1 MVPGRPPL
9 GRPGVGVLSLA
20 ALVLLGGCDL
30 WPRHNP
36 KDRRCNSGS
45 CSRPEAGAPDLGADA
60 DLGPA
65 DLGHDRGA
73 DAPAVTPDR
82 GADAPD
88 MIPDL
93 PGPDATPDQQPK
105 LDTGCSV
112 CPDGGCSGCVWTLA
126 GTGQKGSHDDIA
138 SKATFNFPEYIALD
152 KAGKLYVVD
161 QENHSIRVV
170 HAGKVTTLTGQA
182 GKGHLN
188 GTLKASKFDTPKGI
202 VVASNGK
209 IYVSDHGNNV
219 IRKISISGDKVETV
233 AGVQGL
239 TGTKDGLAIKALFN
253 KPRGLAMA
261 IQGDLLVA
269 DTVNHC
275 IRGYFAGA
283 MSTYAGQCS
292 PSNGGFHDGPA
303 TGKYPI
309 KVAQFMLPMDLATDG
324 TGNVYIADSDNK
336 RIRVID
342 HKSKVVSTWA
352 GGTSGPFV
360 SPRGVAVGA
369 NGVVYVADHVTRQVY
384 QLVSGKVTGQAGLK
398 SSTNKHLDGKLDVA
412 RFGSLTGIVVDA
424 SGRVLI
430 TDPYHHVIRAVRF

>member
-261 IQGDLLVA
+261 DGQGEAIAYNAIGDIVVSSEGDPMVLKRLVCA
-269 DTVNHC
+269 AVGDS
-275 IRGYFAGA
+275 A
-283 MSTYAGQCS
+283 S
-292 PSNGGFHDGPA
+292 PCDSGP
-303 TGKYPI
+303 G
-309 KVAQFMLPMDLATDG
+309 
-324 TGNVYIADSDNK
+324 DSDGGAIPD
-336 RIRVID
+336 RPGD
-342 HKSKVVSTWA
+342 DGCGCG
-352 GGTSGPFV
+352 GGTTVGWMALGALPALWIRSR
-360 SPRGVAVGA
+360 SRGGR
-369 NGVVYVADHVTRQVY
+369 GR
-384 QLVSGKVTGQAGLK
+384 
-398 SSTNKHLDGKLDVA
+398 
-412 RFGSLTGIVVDA
+412 SL
-424 SGRVLI
+424 R
-430 TDPYHHVIRAVRF
+430 P